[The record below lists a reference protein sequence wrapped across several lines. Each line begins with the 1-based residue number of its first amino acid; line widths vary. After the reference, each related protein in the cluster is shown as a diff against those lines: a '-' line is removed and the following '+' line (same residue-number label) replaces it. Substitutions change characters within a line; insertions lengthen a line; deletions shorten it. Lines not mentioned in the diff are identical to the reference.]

1 LTLFGNSLLLPF
13 LKRSA
18 FVIGRFGSEG
28 LDSFVHKEPEVL
40 VLGLLFILSD
50 IFLGEWY
57 NEYQKAISKKK
68 TSLQSYFSD
77 L

>member
-1 LTLFGNSLLLPF
+1 MLPF
-13 LKRSA
+13 LKRPA
-18 FVIGRFGSEG
+18 WVTGRFDSEG
-28 LDSFVHKEPEVL
+28 FDSFVHIDPEVL
-40 VLGLLFILSD
+40 VLGLLLSD
-50 IFLGEWY
+50 IFLGGGY